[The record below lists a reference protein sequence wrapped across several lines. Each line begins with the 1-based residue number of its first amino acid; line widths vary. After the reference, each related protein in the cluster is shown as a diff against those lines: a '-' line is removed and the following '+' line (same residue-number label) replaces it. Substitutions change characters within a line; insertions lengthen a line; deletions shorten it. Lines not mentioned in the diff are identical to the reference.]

1 MTLSR
6 EIPEK
11 LNKFRQGIIPSLLV
25 LTAAF
30 FLYQHEIHSPHRYSS
45 GTGNA
50 PIAPAHSFL
59 TLRRHWTQWLCQ
71 IQDQESFYRVSFV
84 SPEQCAQIYGEA
96 VDTPEE

>member
-1 MTLSR
+1 MA
-6 EIPEK
+6 
-11 LNKFRQGIIPSLLV
+11 

-30 FLYQHEIHSPHRYSS
+30 FLYQNEIHSPHRYSS
-45 GTGNA
+45 DTGNA

-59 TLRRHWTQWLCQ
+59 TLRRNWTQWLCQ
-71 IQDQESFYRVSFV
+71 IQDQEGFYRVSLV